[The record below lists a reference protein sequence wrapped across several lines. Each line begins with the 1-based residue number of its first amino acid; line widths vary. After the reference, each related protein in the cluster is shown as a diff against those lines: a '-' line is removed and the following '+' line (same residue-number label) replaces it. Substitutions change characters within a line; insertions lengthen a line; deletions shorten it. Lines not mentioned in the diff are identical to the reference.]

1 MDKNVMFERSRVL
14 VIAMVGSDLAS
25 KWWESSNRAFEG
37 KTPKEMWDE
46 NPSRVY
52 TYLMSSHDGE
62 W

>member
-1 MDKNVMFERSRVL
+1 MDEHVMLGRSKAL
-14 VIAMVGSDLAS
+14 VVAMVGGELAL
-25 KWWESSNRAFEG
+25 KWWESANRAFEG
-37 KTPKEMWDE
+37 KTPQEMWDE